1 MSGSACCRCHRRT
14 TALCMSW
21 WCESADVKLVRVSMT
36 LIDVYLWVIVGSQ
49 KETGSGIS
57 RHASKQ
63 GNLGIQT
70 NLRCMCV
77 CVCLCVCVCTSDC
90 LSVCVCFARFD
101 TLFSLGTSTPKR
113 HCFQS
118 ACARVPV
125 CGMTVCVC
133 ETEREKERERES
145 MSE

>member
-1 MSGSACCRCHRRT
+1 
-14 TALCMSW
+14 MSW

-77 CVCLCVCVCTSDC
+77 CVCVCV
-90 LSVCVCFARFD
+90 SVCVR
-101 TLFSLGTSTPKR
+101 L
-113 HCFQS
+113 
-118 ACARVPV
+118 
-125 CGMTVCVC
+125 TVCLCACVLPDLTHYFHWGLQRQNVIVFNLPVHVC
-133 ETEREKERERES
+133 LYAA
-145 MSE
+145 